1 MLMEQARKA
10 KSKDFTPPD
19 WRKFTPPELVDTV
32 ERVQAAGVKLLTSPD
47 MREQVM
53 AAVQSQNDT
62 AKKLAENTVGL
73 LLTLDQKSQGGIPVA
88 ALFPAAMALLG
99 ESAAVLTSAGQ
110 AVSQEDWNNAAL
122 QMFVLIGRK
131 LGGTDE
137 QIMQSAQQAF
147 GGQEAEDQNEPGEP
161 PEGTP
166 ADTTEDAAEGEAPDE
181 EEQAMARG
189 MQ

>member
-10 KSKDFTPPD
+10 KSQDFTPPD
-19 WRKFTPPELVDTV
+19 WKQFTPPELVDDV
-32 ERVQAAGVKLLTSPD
+32 ERVHAAGVKLLTSPE
-47 MREQVM
+47 MRDQVM
-53 AAVQSQNDT
+53 EAVQSQDDVPT
-62 AKKLAENTVGL
+62 KLADNTVGL

-99 ESAAVLTSAGQ
+99 ESAQVLAAAGQ
-110 AVSQEDWNNAAL
+110 PVTQEDWNDAAL
-122 QMFVLIGRK
+122 RMYVLIGRK
-131 LGGTDE
+131 LGGSDE
-137 QIMQSAQQAF
+137 QIMQGAEQAF
-147 GGQEAEDQNEPGEP
+147 GGQEAEDQGEAGEP

-166 ADTTEDAAEGEAPDE
+166 ADATEDAAEGEAPDE